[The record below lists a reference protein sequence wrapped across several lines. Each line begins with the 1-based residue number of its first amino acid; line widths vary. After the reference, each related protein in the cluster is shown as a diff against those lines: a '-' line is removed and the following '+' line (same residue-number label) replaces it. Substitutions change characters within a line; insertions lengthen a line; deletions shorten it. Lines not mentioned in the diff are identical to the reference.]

1 MEQPTVA
8 QKLKSRSLLSPSLQA
23 LGVCSHSD
31 RAALKRRLK
40 EMRKTLEREK
50 ERVKGMEREDKER
63 ENMSKESEG
72 KEMREKAGREG
83 RCGGKKVRTE
93 SLC

>member
-1 MEQPTVA
+1 MA

-40 EMRKTLEREK
+40 EMRKTLERE
-50 ERVKGMEREDKER
+50 EKER
-63 ENMSKESEG
+63 EKEKRRM
-72 KEMREKAGREG
+72 KERKEARHS
-83 RCGGKKVRTE
+83 GKKVRTE